1 MELGLRSAI
10 IISTMLH
17 GAIAVPF
24 YNHNLIRNDFVKKD
38 PVIVD
43 YVILK
48 HISNLSIANVSSRG
62 ADSDAEEQKL
72 DVKKPPVPE
81 NPITRHDKSYYSRK
95 RAKTGSGQASKT
107 AAAQSQGKN
116 ADGREAGIRSSRDYI
131 NYYGYLKGRIKE
143 RLQGNYRFYKGE
155 GDVYL
160 SFILNAQ
167 GALLS
172 YDIDRSRSTTDEVL
186 LHITGTS
193 LKAVAPFSPLPK
205 SIAAQKKM
213 SFAITVSFKK

>member
-1 MELGLRSAI
+1 MEIGLRSAI
-10 IISTMLH
+10 IISAMLH

-24 YNHNLIRNDFVKKD
+24 YNHSLIRNDFVKRD
-38 PVIVD
+38 PVMVD

-48 HISNLSIANVSSRG
+48 QISNLSIANVSGRG
-62 ADSDAEEQKL
+62 TAADTEEQRL
-72 DVKKPPVPE
+72 DVKKTPVPE
-81 NPITRHDKSYYSRK
+81 TPAVKHDKSYYSRK
-95 RAKTGSGQASKT
+95 HAKTGSGQASK
-107 AAAQSQGKN
+107 AGAAQDQGK
-116 ADGREAGIRSSRDYI
+116 ETGIRSSRDYI
-131 NYYGYLKGRIKE
+131 NYYGYLKSRIKE

-160 SFILNAQ
+160 SFILSAQ

-193 LKAVAPFSPLPK
+193 LKAVAPFAPLPK
-205 SIAAQKKM
+205 TISAPKM

>member
-1 MELGLRSAI
+1 MEIGLRGAI

-24 YNHNLIRNDFVKKD
+24 YNHSLIRSDFVKKD

-43 YVILK
+43 YVVLK
-48 HISNLSIANVSSRG
+48 HISNLSIANVSGRG
-62 ADSDAEEQKL
+62 GAADAEGQKL
-72 DVKKPPVPE
+72 DIKKPPVPE
-81 NPITRHDKSYYSRK
+81 SPAVKRDRSYYNRK
-95 RAKTGSGQASKT
+95 HVKADSGQATK
-107 AAAQSQGKN
+107 AAAQSRGKDS
-116 ADGREAGIRSSRDYI
+116 DGKEAGIRSSRDYI
-131 NYYGYLKGRIKE
+131 NYYGYLKSRIKE

-205 SIAAQKKM
+205 TIAAQKKM
-213 SFAITVSFKK
+213 SFAITVSFKR